1 MATPIARA
9 PLRDRIC
16 EIVRERIVR
25 GELAP
30 SAAVRD
36 TELAETLGASRTP
49 VREALIRLTAEG
61 LLENLVGRGFRVR
74 ALRRQDVEEV
84 YPLLWTLE
92 PLALA
97 DAPPF
102 TGKQA
107 AELERITRRMD
118 DQRAGAA
125 RRHDL
130 DARWH
135 RCLISGC
142 GNARLLRTIEELRDT
157 IRRYELAY
165 LRGVEGMEL
174 SIAEHGAIVA
184 AFGQGDRSRATK
196 LLRKHWQR
204 GKVELL
210 TFLPEETEA

>member
-1 MATPIARA
+1 MASPIIRA

-36 TELAETLGASRTP
+36 TELAESLGASRTP

-102 TGKQA
+102 TRKQA
-107 AELERITRRMD
+107 AELERITRRMGN
-118 DQRAGAA
+118 QRADAA

-130 DARWH
+130 DAKWH

-142 GNARLLRTIEELRDT
+142 CNARLLRTIEALRDT

-165 LRGVEGMEL
+165 LREVEGMDL

-184 AFGQGDRSRATK
+184 AFAEGDRSRATK
-196 LLRKHWQR
+196 LLCKHWRR

-210 TFLPEETEA
+210 TFLPEETEE